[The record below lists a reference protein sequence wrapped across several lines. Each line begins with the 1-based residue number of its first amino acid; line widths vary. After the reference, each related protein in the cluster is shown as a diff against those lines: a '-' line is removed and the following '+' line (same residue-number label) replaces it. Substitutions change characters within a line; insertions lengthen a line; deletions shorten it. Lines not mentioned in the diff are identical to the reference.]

1 MLVAPEP
8 VTEPEWPVMV
18 VAVAVQE
25 KVVPGTLLVK
35 LILVVPPE
43 QKLCVVTLGVTTGNG
58 CTTMVIVVFKAH

>member
-1 MLVAPEP
+1 
-8 VTEPEWPVMV
+8 MV

-43 QKLCVVTLGVTTGNG
+43 QKLCEVTLGVTMGSG
-58 CTTMVIVVFKAH
+58 CTTIVIVVFKAH